1 MAGTWL
7 LVIPPKVC
15 PVTQLPSSEPHTLRV
30 LSFPSS
36 AISWL
41 WGDMKSHTVTVWLHI
56 CMHKQVAF
64 LAPYYYLYIGA
75 ISTFRMYP
83 GCDCCFLLQSF
94 HHLVF
99 GYYHSLQTA
108 SGLHS
113 SLAALPPSL
122 ALFFTQS
129 NLFCDLSWIVPLFCS
144 EYLQCLLA
152 LRRIFNKP
160 HLYPY
165 PQDVGAVVHTSLS
178 GCCPSTLA

>member
-1 MAGTWL
+1 MGRHE
-7 LVIPPKVC
+7 
-15 PVTQLPSSEPHTLRV
+15 EPHGNSVAT
-30 LSFPSS
+30 
-36 AISWL
+36 
-41 WGDMKSHTVTVWLHI
+41 HLHAQTGGVFGSL
-56 CMHKQVAF
+56 H
-64 LAPYYYLYIGA
+64 YYLYIGA

-83 GCDCCFLLQSF
+83 GCDCCFLLQSY

-99 GYYHSLQTA
+99 RYYHSLQTA

-152 LRRIFNKP
+152 LRRIFKKP